1 LALLYA
7 GDPAL
12 FNQYAYLP
20 VNAVKH
26 PHVNAAAA
34 QALEAWLVSQN
45 AADLI
50 NGYSINGE
58 RLFSFNAQN

>member
-1 LALLYA
+1 M
-7 GDPAL
+7 
-12 FNQYAYLP
+12 
-20 VNAVKH
+20 
-26 PHVNAAAA
+26 